1 MITNEYAI
9 PFTCPDANDFVEV
22 SGLLRYDSTG
32 LHLEFQSKDAI
43 LGVIKS
49 SVKSVHLRHEDLR
62 GLQYKRSW
70 FWHHLIVQAKDMR
83 TIAGVPGA
91 ESGQVRLKI
100 TKSDVDLAK
109 SLGLHVSSALTDA
122 RLKRL
127 VEESSADE

>member
-1 MITNEYAI
+1 MITNEFAI
-9 PFTCPDANDFVEV
+9 AFTLPDANDFVEA
-22 SGLLRYDSTG
+22 SGLLRYDSSG

-49 SVKSVHLRHEDLR
+49 SVKSVRLRADDLR

-70 FWHHLIVQAKDMR
+70 FSHHLIVQAKDMK
-83 TIAGVPGA
+83 TIAAVPGA

-100 TKSDVDLAK
+100 KKADVDEAK
-109 SLGLHVSSALTDA
+109 SLCLHVSSALTDA

-127 VEESSADE
+127 VAEADADG